1 MDCCDDRS
9 ACRRSTALF
18 RLVVVISLLA
28 SSPLARSRQTIT
40 MVAPICASASAV
52 AFPIP
57 ELAPVTMQIF
67 PCILLFTVGMMRS
80 FPCRAYKQYNENSAC
95 RKSSHC
101 TVVRSML
108 FHSDDYFS
116 LGMSCFKIPD
126 SVCNVTQLETSIDDG
141 FHLPGFKQLFP
152 KHYILFFWFMTPLT
166 HFLSPSL

>member
-67 PCILLFTVGMMRS
+67 PCILLVTVGMMRS

-95 RKSSHC
+95 RQSSHY
-101 TVVRSML
+101 TAVSYML

-126 SVCNVTQLETSIDDG
+126 SFSNVTQRETTIITS
-141 FHLPGFKQLFP
+141 
-152 KHYILFFWFMTPLT
+152 HYFAAFT
-166 HFLSPSL
+166 H